1 MKEGMK
7 EYSVKSNRKT
17 RKTKREAQ
25 SFFIGKS
32 RFENRAS
39 RIENRE
45 SRIKIRGVQNRDSG
59 VNIGING
66 DSGVRR
72 LPLDY
77 EQGGR
82 CEQDD
87 HHALDVDHDALD
99 EDRDH
104 HELDALALHNP
115 LVSPSMPQH

>member
-1 MKEGMK
+1 MPGLFRIVLWF
-7 EYSVKSNRKT
+7 SLLC
-17 RKTKREAQ
+17 RE
-25 SFFIGKS
+25 SGVGIRDLG
-32 RFENRAS
+32 
-39 RIENRE
+39 IENRDSRIGRPE
-45 SRIKIRGVQNRDSG
+45 SRIGNPEAKFGESGFEIRESG

-66 DSGVRR
+66 DSGEHR

-87 HHALDVDHDALD
+87 HRALDVDHDALD

-115 LVSPSMPQH
+115 LVSPSMP